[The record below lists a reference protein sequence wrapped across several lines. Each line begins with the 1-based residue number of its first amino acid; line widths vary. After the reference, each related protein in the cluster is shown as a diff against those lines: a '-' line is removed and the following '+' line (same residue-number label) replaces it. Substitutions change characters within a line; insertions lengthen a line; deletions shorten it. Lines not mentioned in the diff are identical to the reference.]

1 MYGLPKAKPTPYKV
15 EYILVWELY
24 YLPKLS
30 LLTILWEY
38 ILVENFKVS
47 QKLNTKLTLGSL
59 SINLKW
65 LTLVFYDYTL
75 RGAF

>member
-24 YLPKLS
+24 YLPNLS
-30 LLTILWEY
+30 LLTIVRVYFGWE
-38 ILVENFKVS
+38 FRVS
-47 QKLNTKLTLGSL
+47 QKLNTKLTLVSL